1 MMATG
6 APKHSLLLAASV
18 VAAAAAAARAATTSS
33 SGGASYADLYER
45 GVVTAYARAVLFGV
59 VWALGLYVVYLV
71 SKRPAPK
78 ATPPEA
84 PPPQAAVDVAP
95 AGESSFLAAAPPVLV
110 VHASVTGTSRGY
122 ALRLR
127 DALARAGRRSTLV
140 DACDDAF
147 PVDPWD
153 ELLNGSA
160 RDCAVLVSTQG
171 GGACPPKAAHIFE
184 AALDDLAHDHRV
196 GTAALRGRRFG
207 VLGCGSTAY
216 EPAVFCAA
224 AKRCERALRRLG
236 ASRVASAALDDCDGA
251 RDAAYGAWEAR
262 VAATFA
268 KPSPLL
274 HKARGLTRQQ
284 RKRVAAPRALEPVAP
299 GSDDGGS
306 ESDGEPPAPAAVAD
320 LEELGPGLESRADEE
335 AAALGLRPPKDMVTP
350 AQAKALKKEG
360 YKLIGSHSAVKLC
373 RWTKHQLRGRGGCYK
388 HTFYGITSYQCMEA
402 TPSLACAN
410 KCVFCWR
417 HHKNPVGTTWKWKAD
432 DPKAIVAEAVALH
445 VAMIKE
451 CRGVPGVVDW
461 RWRDAHTVRHCA
473 LSLVGE
479 PIMYPRINELLGE
492 LHDRRISTF
501 LVTNAQFPEAIR
513 TLRPVTQLYVSVDAP
528 NEADLVE
535 VDRPLFGDAWRRL
548 RESLVL
554 LREKRQ
560 RTVARLTL
568 VKGHNAGDVAG
579 YAGLVALGEPTLV
592 EVKGVTFCGK
602 SDASDLTMENCP
614 WHHEVV
620 AFCEALAAALATNHP
635 GAPEY
640 RIACSHKHSVSVLLA
655 RVDQLATL
663 DDAGAVV
670 SWNTWIDYDKFHDL
684 ERAHAATGAAF
695 GVEDY
700 AVPAPPWALFGAAE
714 DGFDPVDT
722 RVYKKKANGKSR

>member
-1 MMATG
+1 MMATR

-18 VAAAAAAARAATTSS
+18 VAAAAAAARAAATSS
-33 SGGASYADLYER
+33 SGGASYAHLYES

-59 VWALGLYVVYLV
+59 VWALSLYVAYLV
-71 SKRPAPK
+71 SKKPAPK
-78 ATPPEA
+78 A
-84 PPPQAAVDVAP
+84 PPPVSPPPRAAVDVAP
-95 AGESSFLAAAPPVLV
+95 AGESAFLAAAPPVLV
-110 VHASVTGTSRGY
+110 VYASVTGTSRGY

-140 DACDDAF
+140 DACDEAF
-147 PVDPWD
+147 PLDPWD
-153 ELLNGSA
+153 ELLNGAS

-171 GGACPPKAAHIFE
+171 GGACPPRAAHIFE

-224 AKRCERALRRLG
+224 AKKCERALRKLG

-274 HKARGLTRQQ
+274 ARAGGLTRQQ
-284 RKRVAAPRALEPVAP
+284 RKKVAAPRALEPVAP

-306 ESDGEPPAPAAVAD
+306 ESDEEAPAPSGVAD

-360 YKLIGSHSAVKLC
+360 YKLIGSHSAVKLRAGKESEIPNFKGSDLGRFPLVKLC

-410 KCVFCWR
+410 K
-417 HHKNPVGTTWKWKAD
+417 PTT
-432 DPKAIVAEAVALH
+432 PEAIVAEAVDLH

-492 LHDRRISTF
+492 LHGRRISTF

-535 VDRPLFGDAWRRL
+535 VDRPLFGDAWDRL
-548 RESLVL
+548 RASLVL

-560 RTVARLTL
+560 RT
-568 VKGHNAGDVAG
+568 
-579 YAGLVALGEPTLV
+579 PTLV

-620 AFCEALAAALATNHP
+620 AFCEALAAALAANHP

-663 DDAGAVV
+663 DDSGAVV

-684 ERAHAATGAAF
+684 ERAHAATGAPF

>member
-1 MMATG
+1 M
-6 APKHSLLLAASV
+6 
-18 VAAAAAAARAATTSS
+18 
-33 SGGASYADLYER
+33 
-45 GVVTAYARAVLFGV
+45 
-59 VWALGLYVVYLV
+59 
-71 SKRPAPK
+71 
-78 ATPPEA
+78 
-84 PPPQAAVDVAP
+84 
-95 AGESSFLAAAPPVLV
+95 
-110 VHASVTGTSRGY
+110 
-122 ALRLR
+122 
-127 DALARAGRRSTLV
+127 
-140 DACDDAF
+140 
-147 PVDPWD
+147 
-153 ELLNGSA
+153 
-160 RDCAVLVSTQG
+160 VSTQ
-171 GGACPPKAAHIFE
+171 
-184 AALDDLAHDHRV
+184 
-196 GTAALRGRRFG
+196 
-207 VLGCGSTAY
+207 
-216 EPAVFCAA
+216 
-224 AKRCERALRRLG
+224 
-236 ASRVASAALDDCDGA
+236 
-251 RDAAYGAWEAR
+251 AR
-262 VAATFA
+262 VAATFS

-274 HKARGLTRQQ
+274 AGAGGLTRQQ
-284 RKRVAAPRALEPVAP
+284 RKKVAAPRALEPVAP

-306 ESDGEPPAPAAVAD
+306 ESDEEAPAPSGVAD

-417 HHKNPVGTTWKWKAD
+417 HHKNPVGTSWKWKAD
-432 DPKAIVAEAVALH
+432 DPEAIVAEAIDLH

-451 CRGVPGVVDW
+451 CRGVPGVLDW

-492 LHDRRISTF
+492 LHDRQISTF

-535 VDRPLFGDAWRRL
+535 VDRPLFGDAWDRL
-548 RESLVL
+548 RASLVL

-568 VKGHNAGDVAG
+568 VKGHNESDVAG

-620 AFCEALAAALATNHP
+620 AFCEALAAALAANHP

-663 DDAGAVV
+663 DESGAVV

-684 ERAHAATGAAF
+684 ERAHAATGAPF